1 MRAPSRSSDAHSLF
15 GMASAALAEA
25 ISDASRSPASL
36 LGVGSLALVPS
47 PLSARLFKAVAAE
60 LSQAAPQPVLP
71 SPPLPLL
78 RLWYGSR
85 HVERLAV
92 SAADD
97 DWAVEVGG
105 CSALPSLSSLD
116 LPGARLTAHG
126 AAHLAAG
133 LRALTHLRIADC
145 HGLGAAGFGVLCGGC
160 LQLVS
165 LQLPN
170 CKIALDAAAVR
181 TMVDRLAG
189 LTALDLGGNLLA
201 SAAVPPLC
209 SAPLRLLRV
218 WGSATALGLQCVSL
232 GLASRL
238 ADLSLA
244 HAALLPG
251 DLARCTSL
259 ASSESLTSLTL
270 SGTSLSAADLAAA
283 ASPPGLTSLDLSCCC
298 VEAAAA
304 LRVALCAARRLERLL
319 LDRLECACRPPQH
332 RPPGG
337 APPVAQSPAPLR
349 ELRLSGCPSLGP
361 PLWPSA
367 PLSLEVL
374 DLSGGET
381 PFSHLLP
388 PGPPASPPVRLPALR
403 LLLLADCRLTDADAR
418 PISHL
423 CPRLEA
429 LDLSGNPLLSDAA
442 VLPLAALRRTL
453 RSLALERLPLVTAHA
468 LAALRALPLQTLEL
482 RGSSVPPDEAEASLG
497 IARRAAERAAERA
510 RRAAAATARLRAVQ
524 TEAERSA
531 RAAHRAR
538 GKVRYSVE
546 ALLALRQS
554 PLARAPGRPT
564 ASVVDGGG
572 GGGAAAALLLRRA
585 PFGSAA
591 CGAPWED
598 RAEVLWEQ
606 GSGGWEEPER
616 GGALEEGLAGANG
629 GGEERE
635 ESDC

>member
-105 CSALPSLSSLD
+105 CSALPALSSLD

-218 WGSATALGLQCVSL
+218 WGSVSGDDAALSLMDSSCLSVLDLGWTGATALGLQCVSL
-232 GLASRL
+232 GLGAAPRALRPSVHPLALPRVAPPPPQHSPPPPPQRPAS
-238 ADLSLA
+238 
-244 HAALLPG
+244 P
-251 DLARCTSL
+251 
-259 ASSESLTSLTL
+259 
-270 SGTSLSAADLAAA
+270 TSLSRTPPSSPATWPAAPRSRAAK
-283 ASPPGLTSLDLSCCC
+283 ASP
-298 VEAAAA
+298 
-304 LRVALCAARRLERLL
+304 
-319 LDRLECACRPPQH
+319 
-332 RPPGG
+332 
-337 APPVAQSPAPLR
+337 
-349 ELRLSGCPSLGP
+349 
-361 PLWPSA
+361 
-367 PLSLEVL
+367 
-374 DLSGGET
+374 
-381 PFSHLLP
+381 
-388 PGPPASPPVRLPALR
+388 
-403 LLLLADCRLTDADAR
+403 
-418 PISHL
+418 
-423 CPRLEA
+423 
-429 LDLSGNPLLSDAA
+429 
-442 VLPLAALRRTL
+442 
-453 RSLALERLPLVTAHA
+453 RSR
-468 LAALRALPLQTLEL
+468 
-482 RGSSVPPDEAEASLG
+482 
-497 IARRAAERAAERA
+497 
-510 RRAAAATARLRAVQ
+510 
-524 TEAERSA
+524 
-531 RAAHRAR
+531 
-538 GKVRYSVE
+538 
-546 ALLALRQS
+546 
-554 PLARAPGRPT
+554 
-564 ASVVDGGG
+564 
-572 GGGAAAALLLRRA
+572 
-585 PFGSAA
+585 
-591 CGAPWED
+591 
-598 RAEVLWEQ
+598 
-606 GSGGWEEPER
+606 
-616 GGALEEGLAGANG
+616 
-629 GGEERE
+629 
-635 ESDC
+635 